1 MQVVGSFAVQ
11 DETTD
16 AITEALTYLKQ
27 WNPLWQPQCF
37 MVDNCEEEISS
48 VNTLFPCEYL
58 LSGIIVKD
66 MQ

>member
-1 MQVVGSFAVQ
+1 MVGSFAVQ

-27 WNPLWQPQCF
+27 WNPLWKPQCF

-48 VNTLFPCEYL
+48 VNTLFPCEYH
-58 LSGIIVKD
+58 LSGAFVKD